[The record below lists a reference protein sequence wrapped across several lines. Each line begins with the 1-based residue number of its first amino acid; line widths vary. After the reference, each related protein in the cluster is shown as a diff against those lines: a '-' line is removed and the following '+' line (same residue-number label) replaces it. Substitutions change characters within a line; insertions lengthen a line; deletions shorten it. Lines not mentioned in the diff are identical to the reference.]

1 MMDMTHYMEL
11 LATNQPW
18 NLLIFMAF
26 PVIFAETIAISEL
39 YLLFTRNLTGKVRQ
53 INKFSGI
60 FVGFYFLIVFFYLF
74 FKVVIPLTINGQWR
88 TIIDVIAVGSYL
100 LGVIPLF
107 GIALLE
113 LGLIYKHKAEES
125 KLKLHA
131 TFVGIFLIVAHI
143 AMIFGMLSPSL
154 LDGSHPMHSM

>member
-1 MMDMTHYMEL
+1 MMEMTHYMEL

-154 LDGSHPMHSM
+154 LDGSPMHSM